1 MKSHIVFA
9 TLSLVALAA
18 HAQTPPPPPPPP
30 PAVGSGAITVNF
42 QHSGPGADKEVSYIG
57 VATMPVPPPVTA
69 QLKLKPGFGLLVGQ
83 VVENSPAAAAGLKE
97 NDILVKLD
105 DQQLVDPNQLMTL
118 VRSFAPDSEI
128 TLTYISGGETRTAK
142 VKVGKRQASAEM
154 MPLIQMMPG
163 APDVLLLQ
171 KPDVAIAAAGISEP
185 DLQSQIQSIV
195 LSQAG
200 APSQP
205 LPVSRTVIS
214 ENKKRYELLSVG
226 DKEDLVVFDDA
237 GKEIFRGPINNEK
250 DLGRIPEDAKP
261 IVKRMKAIRIK
272 VPAVPAGAGV
282 APQAAVEPME
292 FRAKSL

>member
-9 TLSLVALAA
+9 TLSLGALAT

-30 PAVGSGAITVNF
+30 AAGSGAITVNF
-42 QHSGPGADKEVSYIG
+42 QPGGPGADKEVSYIG

-83 VVENSPAAAAGLKE
+83 VVESSPAAAAGLKE

-128 TLTYISGGETRTAK
+128 TVTYISGGETKMAK
-142 VKVGKRQASAEM
+142 VKVGKRQASAEV

-163 APDVLLLQ
+163 APDVLMLR
-171 KPDVAIAAAGISEP
+171 KADAGMPDVAGSVGISEP
-185 DLQSQIQSIV
+185 EIQSIV

-226 DKEDLVVFDDA
+226 DKEDLVVYDAA

-250 DLGRIPEDAKP
+250 DLSRVPEDAKP
-261 IVKRMKAIRIK
+261 IVERMKAIRIK

-282 APQAAVEPME
+282 APQAAVEPTE
-292 FRAKSL
+292 FLAKPL

>member
-1 MKSHIVFA
+1 MKSQIVFA
-9 TLSLVALAA
+9 TLSLAALAA
-18 HAQTPPPPPPPP
+18 QAQTPPPPPPAAAP
-30 PAVGSGAITVNF
+30 VTVNF
-42 QHSGPGADKEVSYIG
+42 QPGGPGGDKEVSYIG

-105 DQQLVDPNQLMTL
+105 DQHLVDPNQLMTL

-128 TLTYISGGETRTAK
+128 TLTYISGGETKTAK
-142 VKVGKRQASAEM
+142 VRVGKRQASAEVT
-154 MPLIQMMPG
+154 PLIQMMPG
-163 APDVLLLQ
+163 APDVLMLQ
-171 KPDVAIAAAGISEP
+171 KPDVAIEAAAISEP
-185 DLQSQIQSIV
+185 DIQSQIQSIV
-195 LSQAG
+195 FGRPG

-226 DKEDLVVFDDA
+226 DKEDLVVFDNA

-250 DLGRIPEDAKP
+250 DLSRIPEDAKP
-261 IVKRMKAIRIK
+261 IVERMKAIRVK

-282 APQAAVEPME
+282 APQAAAEPAE
-292 FRAKSL
+292 FQAKPL